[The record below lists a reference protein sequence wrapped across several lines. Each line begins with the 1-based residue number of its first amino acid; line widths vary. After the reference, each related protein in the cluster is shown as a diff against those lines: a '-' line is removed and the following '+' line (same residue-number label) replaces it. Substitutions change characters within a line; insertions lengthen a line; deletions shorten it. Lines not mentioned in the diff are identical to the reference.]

1 MTLEI
6 TAAALDHIADQALQR
21 KTGARGLRAV
31 LEVALQQTMFDM
43 PSQPLLRVCT
53 LDLVEEEGDARLRV
67 LETLA
72 EADVVEAP
80 ADAAPLI
87 ATSAE
92 PARLAVDL

>member
-1 MTLEI
+1 MTLQI

-31 LEVALQQTMFDM
+31 LEVALQQTMFNM

-53 LDLVEEEGDARLRV
+53 LDLVEEEGDARLKV

-72 EADVVEAP
+72 TEEASPSAADSATP
-80 ADAAPLI
+80 AAAST
-87 ATSAE
+87 A
-92 PARLAVDL
+92 PARLAAER